1 MRYKISLLLLTL
13 NSIAFAQTNFSS
25 LQEVLNLAEKNSY
38 TTLVATEQ
46 NKLASLTTV
55 SAYGNALNPR
65 IPVSANITDNTRLP
79 VSFFPGQIF
88 GQPEGTFKQVTMGQ
102 QYISVLNFSP
112 QFDILNFGNIS
123 IIKSAKA
130 NEALANHNTLLTKK
144 NLFDQVN
151 ACYHNIVSF
160 QAQIKVLKQNQQKAD
175 SLLKIVGNKYAQGLV
190 RKQDVNDAE
199 INAISIK
206 DKIEQASLSLEQQY
220 LTLKTL
226 LDTEENVSI
235 SQQLSTETVNSQLK
249 SSGNINEEN
258 AKFQLAFSQA
268 EYKSALWNNLP
279 TLSFVTSFNWQNNSN
294 AAFLDSKNPWIN
306 SNFWSLRLAWD
317 FPTNVPK
324 ITALKSNLINFHI
337 AEINAKHASLQTKL
351 LNEQMDKDFE
361 KSVAQ
366 YKNNLAIYQLK
377 LDNYQKSNNQ
387 FQANILPLD
396 KLLIAHN
403 DLLVSEINVA
413 TSMAAIA
420 FNKSKIE
427 INNQV
432 K

>member
-1 MRYKISLLLLTL
+1 MRYKISILLLTL

-38 TTLVATEQ
+38 TSLVAAEQ

-55 SAYGNALNPR
+55 SSYGNALNPR
-65 IPVSANITDNTRLP
+65 IPIFASITDNTRLP

-123 IIKSAKA
+123 KIKSAKA

-160 QAQIKVLKQNQQKAD
+160 QSQIKVLKQNQQKAD
-175 SLLKIVGNKYAQGLV
+175 SLLKIVANKYAQGLV
-190 RKQDVNDAE
+190 RKQEVNDTE
-199 INAISIK
+199 INLISIN
-206 DKIEQASLSLEQQY
+206 DKIEQASLSLDQQY

-235 SQQLSTETVNSQLK
+235 SQQLSTQTVNNQLK

-413 TSMAAIA
+413 ISMAAIA